1 MVQRIIM
8 TYRQT
13 WKAYLYFI
21 PVALFIILIYIYPLG
36 NAFSLSLWEKVLT
49 RPGTDRFVGLNN
61 FIRLFTNEPLFLK
74 TLGNGF
80 VFTFFSVFFEY
91 LLGLVI
97 ALILT
102 SKFAKMK
109 NVSQALLMLPWAVPI
124 AINSMMWRFLLAPN
138 FGFLSQTLAA
148 LGIPGML
155 EANWF
160 GNLNTAMPAVVF
172 INVWRS
178 FPFYTITLT
187 AALSVIPR
195 ELYEAAEVDGASGWK
210 RFWYITLPGI
220 KDTSAVIIIFHII
233 WTFTNFDVIY
243 LLTGGGPLHATE
255 VLPTLLYR
263 QAFSNFNMG
272 YASAIGITMFIILM
286 IIAGPLYTRFVMRED

>member
-1 MVQRIIM
+1 MVN
-8 TYRQT
+8 RQT

-21 PVALFIILIYIYPLG
+21 PVVLFILLIYIYPLG
-36 NAFSLSLWEKVLT
+36 NAFALSLWNKVLT
-49 RPGTDRFVGLNN
+49 RPGADRFIGPGN
-61 FIRLFTNEPLFLK
+61 FIRLFTQEPLFLK
-74 TLGNGF
+74 VLSNGF

-97 ALILT
+97 ALALC
-102 SKFAKMK
+102 SKFAKFK
-109 NVSQALLMLPWAVPI
+109 NVSKALLMLPWAVPI

-138 FGFLSQTLAA
+138 FGFLSQTLAG
-148 LGIPGML
+148 LGISGMR

-160 GNLNTAMPAVVF
+160 GNITTAMPVVIF

-187 AALSVIPR
+187 AGLSSIPH
-195 ELYEAAEVDGASGWK
+195 ELYEAAEVDGASGWW
-210 RFWYITLPGI
+210 RFWSITLPGV
-220 KDTSAVIIIFHII
+220 KNTSAVIVVFHII
-233 WTFTNFDVIY
+233 WTFSNFDVIY
-243 LLTGGGPLHATE
+243 LLTGGGPLNSTD

-272 YASAIGITMFIILM
+272 YASAMGIFVFFILM
-286 IIAGPLYTRFVMRED
+286 IVAGPLYSHFVMGED